1 VQSIPTWLEAS
12 GEWGLP
18 CRARHVAHFWRA
30 GAYDGVSK
38 EPFLPLALLLLPLPS
53 SSASNTMRLEQ
64 HHTVVLLF
72 IRRKCSGRFCRRES
86 ASKGNPGPLK
96 LHRYKQRGSK
106 PSISLFTWFF
116 FHILMFSQVES

>member
-1 VQSIPTWLEAS
+1 MQSIPTWLEAS

-53 SSASNTMRLEQ
+53 SSASATQKASAVWDKAQGPGLNAPGVGVHAGAPKLGTSCLCSPHPHTSQESQSSGCGGGMHGLMR
-64 HHTVVLLF
+64 
-72 IRRKCSGRFCRRES
+72 
-86 ASKGNPGPLK
+86 
-96 LHRYKQRGSK
+96 
-106 PSISLFTWFF
+106 
-116 FHILMFSQVES
+116 